1 MGRPPLPA
9 PDDFAETFVQ
19 HGWAA
24 KDILNMD
31 TPRFKRSLTAFGDD
45 LKRRRKN
52 YVLGRRL
59 SSLKVG
65 QRQV

>member
-1 MGRPPLPA
+1 MGRPCLPA
-9 PDDFAETFVQ
+9 PDDFAETFVT
-19 HGWAA
+19 HGWEA

-31 TPRFKRSLTAFGDD
+31 TARFKRSLTAFGDD

>member
-9 PDDFAETFVQ
+9 PDDFAETFVT
-19 HGWAA
+19 HGWEA

-45 LKRRRKN
+45 LKRRSKN

-65 QRQV
+65 MRAM

>member
-1 MGRPPLPA
+1 MGRPCLPA
-9 PDDFAETFVQ
+9 PDDFAETFVT
-19 HGWAA
+19 HGWEA

-31 TPRFKRSLTAFGDD
+31 TPLFKRSLTAFGDD

-65 QRQV
+65 ARQV

>member
-9 PDDFAETFVQ
+9 PDDFAETFVT
-19 HGWAA
+19 HGWEA

-65 QRQV
+65 MRAM

>member
-9 PDDFAETFVQ
+9 PDDFAETFVT
-19 HGWAA
+19 HGWEA

-65 QRQV
+65 MRAV

>member
-9 PDDFAETFVQ
+9 PDDFAETFVT
-19 HGWAA
+19 HGWEA

-65 QRQV
+65 ARQV

>member
-9 PDDFAETFVQ
+9 PDDFAETFVT
-19 HGWAA
+19 HGWEA
-24 KDILNMD
+24 KDILGMR
-31 TPRFKRSLTAFGDD
+31 TSRFKRVVAECGED

-59 SSLKVG
+59 TSLKVG
-65 QRQV
+65 MRAV